1 MPSLRGATPFPILK
15 ASPLATTPPINEQF
29 LREVDDELRR
39 DQALT
44 LWQRYG
50 RMAVIGVVVALA
62 ALGGYLFWQSQRAQA
77 AGVEGEKLT
86 QALDKLGQ
94 DKADGVK
101 PDLDALTKSDSSGM
115 RAAAKLTLAAMAL
128 QKEDAKGAA
137 AQYGAIAADTSLA
150 KPYRDLALVRQ
161 TAAEFD
167 TMKPAD
173 VVTRLRP
180 LAVPG
185 NPWFG
190 SAGEMAGIAYMKMNQ
205 PRMAANLFAAMAK
218 DKQVPESISSRV
230 GQLAQI
236 LESEMAAAAAGATAN
251 ATAAVATGKD
261 KK

>member
-1 MPSLRGATPFPILK
+1 
-15 ASPLATTPPINEQF
+15 LATTPPINEQF

-50 RMAVIGVVVALA
+50 RWAIIGVIGVLA
-62 ALGGYLFWQSQRAQA
+62 ALAGFLFWQSQRAAA
-77 AGVEGEKLT
+77 AGVEGEKLS

-94 DKADGVK
+94 DKIDGVK
-101 PDLDALTKSDSSGM
+101 PDLDALAKSDSGGM

-137 AQYGAIAADTSLA
+137 AQYAAIAADTSLA

-167 TMKPAD
+167 LMKPAD
-173 VVTRLRP
+173 VVTRLKP

-190 SAGEMAGIAYMKMNQ
+190 SAGEMTGIAYMKMNQ
-205 PRMAANLFAAMAK
+205 PRMAASLFAAMAK
-218 DKQVPESISSRV
+218 DPQVPQSISSRV

-236 LESEMAAAAAGATAN
+236 LESEGAAPSAAT
-251 ATAAVATGKD
+251 TVTATGKD

>member
-1 MPSLRGATPFPILK
+1 
-15 ASPLATTPPINEQF
+15 LATTPPINEQF

-39 DQALT
+39 EQALT
-44 LWQRYG
+44 LWERYG
-50 RMAVIGVVVALA
+50 RLAIIGVLAALL
-62 ALGGYLFWQSQRAQA
+62 ALGGYLFWQSQRTAS
-77 AGVEGEKLT
+77 AGTDGEKLS

-94 DKADGVK
+94 DKVEGVK
-101 PDLDALTKSDSSGM
+101 PDLEALAKSDTAGM

-128 QKEDAKGAA
+128 QKDDSKGAA
-137 AQYGAIAADTSLA
+137 TQYGAIAADSSLA

-173 VVTRLRP
+173 VVARLKP

-190 SAGEMAGIAYMKMNQ
+190 SAGEMVGIAYIKLGQ
-205 PRMAANLFAAMAK
+205 RDLASAMFSAMGK
-218 DKQVPESISSRV
+218 DKAVPQSISSRV

-236 LESEMAAAAAGATAN
+236 LESEAAAAKAPTPTPAPA
-251 ATAAVATGKD
+251 KE
-261 KK
+261 KQ

>member
-1 MPSLRGATPFPILK
+1 M
-15 ASPLATTPPINEQF
+15 ATTPPINEQF

-44 LWQRYG
+44 LWQRWG
-50 RMAVIGVVVALA
+50 RWAVVGVLAALA
-62 ALGGYLFWQSQRAQA
+62 AFGGFLYWQTQRNAA
-77 AGVEGEKLT
+77 AGTEGEKLT
-86 QALDKLGQ
+86 QALDKLGAG
-94 DKADGVK
+94 KTDGIK
-101 PDLDALTKSDSSGM
+101 LELDALTKSDADGM

-128 QKEDAKGAA
+128 QKDDAKGAA
-137 AQYGAIAADTSLA
+137 MQYGAIAADSSLG

-173 VVTRLRP
+173 VVTRLKP

-190 SAGEMAGIAYMKMNQ
+190 SAGEMVGIAYMKMG
-205 PRMAANLFAAMAK
+205 RRDLAAAMFAAMGK
-218 DKQVPESISSRV
+218 DKGVPESIGSRV

-236 LESEMAAAAAGATAN
+236 LESEAAAAKSAATPPPAS
-251 ATAAVATGKD
+251 AKD
-261 KK
+261 KN

>member
-1 MPSLRGATPFPILK
+1 MK
-15 ASPLATTPPINEQF
+15 AYPLATTPPINEQF

-44 LWQRYG
+44 LWQRWG
-50 RMAVIGVVVALA
+50 RWAIGGVLVVLA
-62 ALGGYLFWQSQRAQA
+62 AFGGYLFWQSQKAQA
-77 AGVEGEKLT
+77 AGVEGEKLS

-101 PDLDALTKSDSSGM
+101 PELDALTKSNSDGM

-128 QKEDAKGAA
+128 QKNDAKGAA
-137 AQYGAIAADTSLA
+137 AQYGAIAADASLA

-167 TMKPAD
+167 AMKPAD

-190 SAGEMAGIAYMKMNQ
+190 SAGEMTGIAYIKMNQ
-205 PRMAANLFAAMAK
+205 PKMAAAIFTAMGK
-218 DKQVPESISSRV
+218 DKQVPASISSRV
-230 GQLAQI
+230 GQLVQI
-236 LESEMAAAAAGATAN
+236 LESGATDPAAAPSAPEASPAPATA
-251 ATAAVATGKD
+251 KD

>member
-1 MPSLRGATPFPILK
+1 
-15 ASPLATTPPINEQF
+15 LATTPPINEQF

-50 RMAVIGVVVALA
+50 RLAVIGVLVALL
-62 ALGGYLFWQSQRAQA
+62 ALGGYLFWQSQRTAS
-77 AGVEGEKLT
+77 AGADGEKLS

-94 DKADGVK
+94 DKSDGVK
-101 PDLDALTKSDSSGM
+101 PDLEALAKSDTDGM

-128 QKEDAKGAA
+128 QKDDAKGAA
-137 AQYGAIAADTSLA
+137 TQYGAIAADSSLA
-150 KPYRDLALVRQ
+150 KPYRDLALIRQ

-173 VVTRLRP
+173 VVARLKP

-190 SAGEMAGIAYMKMNQ
+190 SAGEMTAISYLRLNKTREAGAM
-205 PRMAANLFAAMAK
+205 FAALGR
-218 DKQVPESISSRV
+218 DEGVPQSIRSRGV
-230 GQLAQI
+230 QLAGVLGVDVKPQSGSQGNPPSG
-236 LESEMAAAAAGATAN
+236 EVRN
-251 ATAAVATGKD
+251 
-261 KK
+261 

>member
-1 MPSLRGATPFPILK
+1 M
-15 ASPLATTPPINEQF
+15 ATTPPINEQF

-39 DQALT
+39 EQALT

-50 RMAVIGVVVALA
+50 RWAVIGLVTAILA
-62 ALGGYLFWQSQRAQA
+62 FGGYLFWQSQQTAA
-77 AGVEGEKLT
+77 AGADGEKLS

-94 DKADGVK
+94 DKSDGVK
-101 PDLDALTKSDSSGM
+101 PDLEALAKSDGDGM

-128 QKEDAKGAA
+128 QKDDAKGAA
-137 AQYGAIAADTSLA
+137 AQYGAIAADGSLA

-167 TMKPAD
+167 IMKPAD
-173 VVTRLRP
+173 VVTRLKP

-190 SAGEMAGIAYMKMNQ
+190 SAGEMVGIAYVKLGQ
-205 PRMAANLFAAMAK
+205 RDLAAAMFAAIGK
-218 DKQVPESISSRV
+218 DKAVPQSISSRV

-236 LESEMAAAAAGATAN
+236 LESEAAAAKAP
-251 ATAAVATGKD
+251 AAPPAPAKD
-261 KK
+261 KQ